1 MRQEVPIDAKR
12 QFGQNFIKGN
22 GQDIFM
28 NDLLNNLRPRNPMST
43 TNRSELLKQISRI
56 LDTTL
61 EIRKKEENCYAFGR
75 RRSDRVKKY
84 VHACII
90 L

>member
-1 MRQEVPIDAKR
+1 
-12 QFGQNFIKGN
+12 
-22 GQDIFM
+22 M
-28 NDLLNNLRPRNPMST
+28 NDLLNNLRPHYPMST
-43 TNRSELLKQISRI
+43 TNRSELLKQISGI
-56 LDTTL
+56 LGTTS
-61 EIRKKEENCYAFGR
+61 EIREKKENCYAFRR

>member
-12 QFGQNFIKGN
+12 QFGQS
-22 GQDIFM
+22 GQEIFM
-28 NDLLNNLRPRNPMST
+28 NDPLTNLRPHYPMST

-56 LDTTL
+56 LGTTL
-61 EIRKKEENCYAFGR
+61 EFRKKGENCYAFGR
-75 RRSDRVKKY
+75 RHSDRVKKY

-90 L
+90 

>member
-1 MRQEVPIDAKR
+1 MLKDSLDKILLKE
-12 QFGQNFIKGN
+12 N

-28 NDLLNNLRPRNPMST
+28 NDLLNHLRPHYPMST
-43 TNRSELLKQISRI
+43 TNCSELLKQISRI
-56 LDTTL
+56 LGTTL
-61 EIRKKEENCYAFGR
+61 EIRKKEGNCYAFGH

>member
-1 MRQEVPIDAKR
+1 
-12 QFGQNFIKGN
+12 
-22 GQDIFM
+22 M
-28 NDLLNNLRPRNPMST
+28 NDLLNNLRLRYPMST

-56 LDTTL
+56 LGTTL
-61 EIRKKEENCYAFGR
+61 EIRKKEENCYALGR